1 MPGVKDADAYRAAA
15 FDEITKLIMA
25 SHGHTLVLFTS
36 YDDMSETYQMLKEQD
51 MPYPLFALNRGDE
64 QNLAAFRQSGNG
76 VLLACG
82 RAWEGLDFPG
92 DIVSSL
98 ILYKLPFPQ
107 KTLLTEAQKS
117 QYMSLRDFIG
127 AVVVPQMQL
136 SVMQGIGRG
145 IRLETDTCVISIL
158 DRRATPESKYQHAVM
173 DALPDMPMTRCADDA
188 AAFIREKKPAEY
200 FESGVTADGPA
211 NAQ

>member
-1 MPGVKDADAYRAAA
+1 MNRKD
-15 FDEITKLIMA
+15 E
-25 SHGHTLVLFTS
+25 
-36 YDDMSETYQMLKEQD
+36 EC
-51 MPYPLFALNRGDE
+51 
-64 QNLAAFRQSGNG
+64 LAAFRQSGNG

-107 KTLLTEAQKS
+107 KTLLSEAQKS

-145 IRLETDTCVISIL
+145 VRLETDTCVISIL
-158 DRRATPESKYQHAVM
+158 DRRATPESKYQRAVM
-173 DALPDMPMTRCADDA
+173 EVLPYMPTTRSTDDV
-188 AAFIREKKPAEY
+188 AAFIREKKPAAY
-200 FESGVTADGPA
+200 FESEVTADGRTVEE
-211 NAQ
+211 